1 KMRVHIETEAG
12 GMKLSFVRVTNGDKF
27 WSKMGDNTTEVTA
40 KEEIEE
46 VKENGHAGWVT
57 DLVPLKDKGFERA
70 SLGEVIVGDKK
81 AAGVRVSH
89 KGHRDVDLYF
99 DKATGL
105 LVKSEYTVK
114 DDQSGRELRQE
125 TFYSDHKEVSGLKVP
140 MKVAI
145 HRDGKIYV
153 DVEISEIE
161 LKDKLDD
168 AVFGKP

>member
-1 KMRVHIETEAG
+1 GAETLAKFKGRTFKGKGKYYGMGEGIDYTGEWAVQHPDKMRVHIETEAG

-27 WSKMGDNTTEVTA
+27 WSKMGDNTTAVTA

-57 DLVPLKDKGFERA
+57 DLVPLKDKGFELA

-114 DDQSGRELRQE
+114 DDQSGRE
-125 TFYSDHKEVSGLKVP
+125 
-140 MKVAI
+140 
-145 HRDGKIYV
+145 
-153 DVEISEIE
+153 
-161 LKDKLDD
+161 
-168 AVFGKP
+168 